1 MKLAKIF
8 FDFDG
13 TLLDTWLRSY
23 AAYKFAVTNLHGT
36 IISFQEFVSFKK
48 NGMGD
53 GKILIKSGLSESSAG
68 SYNKFINDSIEEP
81 SFLLYDTLFEWVKPF
96 LGFLNHYSYLF
107 LLTSRRNPK
116 YCEWQIEKLQIRH
129 LLDKIFIVRDKFEV
143 LKDYGLERII
153 IVTDNESDIVLGNRG
168 KWTTVAVTWGHR
180 NSSVLEKCKPTHII
194 NTPQSLFLLLYW
206 SIKP

>member
-23 AAYKFAVTNLHGT
+23 AAYEFAVTNLHGT

-48 NGMGD
+48 NGIGD
-53 GKILIKSGLSESSAG
+53 EKLLIESGLSESSAD

-81 SFLLYDTLFEWVKPF
+81 SFMLYDTLFDWVKPF
-96 LGFLNHYSYLF
+96 LGFLNHYFYLF

-116 YCEWQIEKLQIRH
+116 YCERQIEKLQIGH
-129 LLDKIFIVRDKFEV
+129 LFDKIFIVRDKFEV
-143 LKDYGLERII
+143 LKDYASEHLI
-153 IVTDNESDIVLGNRG
+153 IVTDNESDIVLGNKG

-180 NSSVLEKCKPTHII
+180 NSSVLEKYKPTYII
-194 NTPQSLFLLLYW
+194 NTPQSLFLLLSW
-206 SIKP
+206 PLK